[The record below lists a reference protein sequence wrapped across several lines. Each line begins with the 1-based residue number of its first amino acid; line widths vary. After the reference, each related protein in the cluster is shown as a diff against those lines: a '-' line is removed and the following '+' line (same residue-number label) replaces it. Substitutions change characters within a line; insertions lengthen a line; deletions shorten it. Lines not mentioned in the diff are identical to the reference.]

1 MAQVETVHTQRVGA
15 LLLRAPGFLLCACLA
30 LAPADALAAR
40 AVTTTVSP
48 SVGSSSTVFRV
59 SFRAGNSVNG
69 GDGTYY
75 EVRVKT
81 STRGTC
87 RSGAAQYEVFAT
99 RGQRLTFSFVPGH
112 RRWCRGSWAGRVYW
126 VRDRNFN
133 SGGCSRSPCVTRD
146 RVSMFNFRV

>member
-1 MAQVETVHTQRVGA
+1 MSKRRNRDDLQRVGA
-15 LLLRAPGFLLCACLA
+15 RRLLAPALLLCLA

-59 SFRAGNSVNG
+59 SFRAGNSVDG
-69 GDGTYY
+69 GNGTYY

-81 STRGTC
+81 SARGRC
-87 RSGAAQYEVFAT
+87 RSGSAQYEVFAT

-112 RRWCRGSWAGRVYW
+112 RRWCRGSWTGTVYW
-126 VRDRNFN
+126 VRDRNLE
-133 SGGCSRSPCVTRD
+133 SGGCSRSPCLTRD
-146 RVSMFNFRV
+146 RVDTFKFRV